1 MKWRRPSNI
10 TIGALV
16 IFLVSFGVWLTQPQ
30 PADPARTVLY
40 PGVDF
45 VFLTTTTTTTIT
57 SPPTNSVPPTTG
69 VVTPTAPPETQPPV
83 ETTVLP
89 VEPETTTTVG

>member
-1 MKWRRPSNI
+1 MKWRRPSNV

-16 IFLVSFGVWLTQPQ
+16 VFLVSFGIWLTQPQ
-30 PADPARTVLY
+30 PANPARTVLV

-45 VFLTTTTTTTIT
+45 VFITTTTTTTLPPVDT
-57 SPPTNSVPPTTG
+57 APPTSA

-83 ETTVLP
+83 DTTVLP
-89 VEPETTTTVG
+89 AEPETTTTVG

>member
-16 IFLVSFGVWLTQPQ
+16 IFLVSFGIWLTQPQ
-30 PADPARTVLY
+30 PADPTRTVLV

-45 VFLTTTTTTTIT
+45 VFITTTTTTTL
-57 SPPTNSVPPTTG
+57 PPVNPPPPTTA

-83 ETTVLP
+83 DTTVLP

>member
-16 IFLVSFGVWLTQPQ
+16 VFLVSFGIWLTQPQ
-30 PADPARTVLY
+30 PADPTRTVLY

-45 VFLTTTTTTTIT
+45 VFITTTTTT
-57 SPPTNSVPPTTG
+57 PPPSVDPAPPTTAG
-69 VVTPTAPPETQPPV
+69 VPATNPPATQPPV
-83 ETTVLP
+83 DTTLLP
-89 VEPETTTTVG
+89 TEPETTTTVG

>member
-1 MKWRRPSNI
+1 MKWRRPGDS

-30 PADPARTVLY
+30 PDEPVRTVLY

-45 VFLTTTTTTTIT
+45 VFVTTTTTTPLPPVDTVPQTTVVNTTTI
-57 SPPTNSVPPTTG
+57 
-69 VVTPTAPPETQPPV
+69 PPETLPPV
-83 ETTVLP
+83 DTTVPP
-89 VEPETTTTVG
+89 VEPETTTTVAG